1 MVGKTGYAFAPN
13 SEETKKLV
21 KDASA
26 LGQAKFVWAFKY
38 TAKEAS
44 LSPYGIVLCTT
55 KQVIVSAKGRSAL
68 N

>member
-1 MVGKTGYAFAPN
+1 LVGKTGYAFAPN
-13 SEETKKLV
+13 SEDAKKLV

-26 LGQAKFVWAFKY
+26 LTQAKFVWAFKY
-38 TAKEAS
+38 IAKEAS
-44 LSPYGIVLCTT
+44 LNPYGIVLCTT